1 MHDNS
6 SDPLSPDST
15 GPRPAPRDG
24 DGEASGALPELAARA
39 RAAQT
44 AFTGHIRVLPS
55 TDDLGEELEAW
66 ALRAVDL
73 SRAAADAIS
82 AQARRAHELGRITAA
97 ELADRVATVEDTH
110 AGNQEIVRR
119 GLAEA
124 AQARAE
130 CDGDDA
136 P

>member
-1 MHDNS
+1 MHDNNS
-6 SDPLSPDST
+6 ASPSPDGT

-24 DGEASGALPELAARA
+24 EAGGTLPELAARA
-39 RAAQT
+39 RAAQA
-44 AFTGHIRVLPS
+44 AFTGHIRELPS
-55 TDDLGEELEAW
+55 TDDLGEELETW

-82 AQARRAHELGRITAA
+82 AQARRAHELGRLTAA
-97 ELADRVATVEDTH
+97 ELADKVATVEDTH

-130 CDGDDA
+130 FDGDDA

>member
-1 MHDNS
+1 MHDNNI
-6 SDPLSPDST
+6 DPLSPDGIGS
-15 GPRPAPRDG
+15 RPAPRDG
-24 DGEASGALPELAARA
+24 DGEASNALSDLAART
-39 RAAQT
+39 RAAQA

-55 TDDLGEELEAW
+55 TDDLGEALEAW
-66 ALRAVDL
+66 ALRAVEL
-73 SRAAADAIS
+73 SRTAADTIS

-97 ELADRVATVEDTH
+97 ELADRVAAVEDTH
-110 AGNQEIVRR
+110 ASNQEIVRR

-130 CDGDDA
+130 FDGDDM